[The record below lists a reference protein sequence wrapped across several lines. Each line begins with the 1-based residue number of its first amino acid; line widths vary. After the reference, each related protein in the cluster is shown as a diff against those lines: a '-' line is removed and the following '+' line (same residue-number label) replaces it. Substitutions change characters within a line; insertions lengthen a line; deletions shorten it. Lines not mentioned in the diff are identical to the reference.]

1 MAQFYPWRNQR
12 VECEWIRDSSLHLR
26 AKGEVVPPPVQIQ
39 PCWGC
44 MHRRVF
50 IKKTWLSA
58 FSYAQSHIS
67 LVFCCSLGFLVP
79 LFSPLQL
86 NRVGGFFVLCMEKKV
101 GGLYFFV
108 CKNYIS
114 LTCLN
119 GFFAIFNFDNIL
131 IKSNIFIWSLFQHA
145 NNSKTT
151 KQLLGF

>member
-1 MAQFYPWRNQR
+1 
-12 VECEWIRDSSLHLR
+12 
-26 AKGEVVPPPVQIQ
+26 
-39 PCWGC
+39 

-67 LVFCCSLGFLVP
+67 LVFCCSLGFQVP
-79 LFSPLQL
+79 WFSPLQM

-101 GGLYFFV
+101 GGLYLFV
-108 CKNYIS
+108 CKNDIS

-119 GFFAIFNFDNIL
+119 GFFAMFNFDNIL

-145 NNSKTT
+145 DNSKKT